1 MADSPKV
8 MSKVWI
14 CGGWARCQRWALRRV
29 LGAVH
34 FLSKQE
40 NQRISFSQLQSSSTG
55 MGAPAFCVINLQN
68 KSLELNEG
76 GARKNGN
83 FRSSWNSTRSRELL
97 HCLCKGCLNVLNP
110 QLPPYCT
117 APSRAPP
124 RAQGKAGDAA
134 GTAASPAQGEAQTA
148 PEEIPPACVG
158 RGQQHKQLLVSFF
171 PSTCFQG
178 FYLSSADRKAGLE
191 RAQPVTSSQQM
202 LLQQRFLAA
211 LVGSML
217 GVGVGCSSHG

>member
-1 MADSPKV
+1 MP
-8 MSKVWI
+8 
-14 CGGWARCQRWALRRV
+14 
-29 LGAVH
+29 
-34 FLSKQE
+34 
-40 NQRISFSQLQSSSTG
+40 
-55 MGAPAFCVINLQN
+55 
-68 KSLELNEG
+68 
-76 GARKNGN
+76 
-83 FRSSWNSTRSRELL
+83 RE
-97 HCLCKGCLNVLNP
+97 KP
-110 QLPPYCT
+110 
-117 APSRAPP
+117 
-124 RAQGKAGDAA
+124 GDAA
-134 GTAASPAQGEAQTA
+134 GTGASPAQGEAQTA

-217 GVGVGCSSHG
+217 GVRVGSPLPWIIPASLLAEHQASQLWVPAHIPQPPASRATGQHYSLGALEPGLSLD